1 MKLPIYSFFFLCG
14 FYGGIQLPYKF
25 FPKLSPSTNTGISH
39 SIYTSSSDIVGKFRM
54 FENMDTPD
62 SRDGVA
68 SYLAMHSNA
77 PLTRHEML
85 DHIALKELAKRDL
98 SKLF

>member
-1 MKLPIYSFFFLCG
+1 MKIPIYGVFFFCG

-54 FENMDTPD
+54 FENMETPD
-62 SRDGVA
+62 SADAIA
-68 SYLAMHSNA
+68 SYLSMNS
-77 PLTRHEML
+77 T
-85 DHIALKELAKRDL
+85 
-98 SKLF
+98 